1 MVICSRFCDEHDLVI
16 EGTVFPHQKCHKI
29 LWVSPDQNSEI
40 QIDHIAISRKF
51 RCSLCIVNVRNKRG
65 ADVGSDHQLMQAT
78 FQLKIISATTKF
90 DEKRKRL
97 DIMQGHR
104 GER

>member
-1 MVICSRFCDEHDLVI
+1 MFVMYRY
-16 EGTVFPHQKCHKI
+16 
-29 LWVSPDQNSEI
+29 
-40 QIDHIAISRKF
+40 
-51 RCSLCIVNVRNKRG
+51 VRNKRG